1 MSKTKEELNKI
12 KEEVEAVNEKL
23 QELTPEEL
31 EQVNGGISNPSI
43 FPLSLRK
50 SDSEDPVVIACKS
63 PFGEDDACCVQMHPT
78 CIPCHGDVIAGIL
91 GDNNNSI

>member
-1 MSKTKEELNKI
+1 MPNDSNELKKNEELC
-12 KEEVEAVNEKL
+12 EEKKKFT
-23 QELTPEEL
+23 QEEL
-31 EQVNGGISNPSI
+31 ERVTGGISNPSI

-63 PFGEDDACCVQMHPT
+63 PFGEEDACCVQMHPT